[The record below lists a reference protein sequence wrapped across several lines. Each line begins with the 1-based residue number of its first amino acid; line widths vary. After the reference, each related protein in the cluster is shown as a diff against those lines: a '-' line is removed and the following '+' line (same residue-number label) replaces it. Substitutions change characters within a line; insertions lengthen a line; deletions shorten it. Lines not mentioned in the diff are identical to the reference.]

1 MFNQFLELTKK
12 IEGRILFFL
21 LILLAFNCKT
31 TFSQTTYT
39 FTTAGATGQF
49 GPTQAQLNA
58 AYLAT
63 NLNGSV
69 TSVAG
74 IQNFTVPSTGG
85 YRIEAY
91 GAQGGVSWGMG
102 AYIAGDYTLTAGT
115 ILKIIV
121 GQAGGTGNSSHGSG
135 GGGSFI
141 ATSTNSALIVAG
153 GGGGRGASSPALV
166 AYSHGTTVTAGQ
178 SPPGGGPGGTGGGGG
193 ASASGT
199 AGGTSV
205 TAGGNASGSCWASGG
220 GGFYTDG
227 GLYVSNTLNGGR
239 AFLNGGLGGDISTGC
254 APGSQG
260 GFGGGGG
267 CGDRGAGGGG
277 FSGGGGGTNNADGGG
292 GGGSYNGGVNQTNT
306 SGINPGDGKVLITR
320 LCNITA
326 TNVTVGGYFAICA
339 GQSTTLTTNAVTY
352 TWSNGAQ
359 NQPIVV
365 SPGVTTSYTVTGT
378 STANCVTSNVITVT
392 VTPSAPVLSVISS
405 SNSVCLG
412 QSILMTASGAL
423 TYTWTNGVTNGVAF
437 TPSVTNTY
445 TVSGQNGCGTT
456 TAVVTVTVAPLAIS
470 AISSP
475 TTICATSPATLTAV
489 SPGTSYTWQPF
500 GITGAI
506 IAVNPSVTTVY
517 TVTSSNG
524 TCSGVTTLT
533 LNVNPIP
540 TISIVA
546 GTSVIC
552 QGTSVNLTA
561 NGGLNYTWTPGNLT
575 GNSVLVSP
583 NTATLYT
590 AIGSNSLGCTA
601 SANQVILVNAS
612 PTINILASTQLV
624 CSGGSV
630 NLTANGAS
638 NYTWLPTNTNGASI
652 SDNPVSSTTYTVLG
666 TGLTNTCTGIQTINV
681 NVFPTNVTVAN
692 SSSAIC
698 VGSSATLTGNGAT
711 SYQWSSGQPGNT
723 AVNLVNPSSTSVY
736 TLTANTTTGNLTC
749 TDVLTIQVIVNPK
762 PSVTAVASRTTICK
776 NEAST
781 LTASGA
787 STYSW
792 SNNTSSISAKV
803 TPSVTTN
810 YTVTGT
816 DANGCVNTATLQVK
830 VNQCTGI
837 SESMSNNSN
846 GVNIY
851 PNPSNGEFTVEANS
865 DLTLSLINQLGQ
877 TVKFIKLSAHS
888 NYKANITGLA
898 NGIYFIVGE
907 NGNDRINRKVIVS
920 KQRFILIKKS
930 QKKSLKTS
938 VLRLFFFYRI
948 YFPISLI

>member
-1 MFNQFLELTKK
+1 MKKNYNQNFVKAPEVNSTKGLK
-12 IEGRILFFL
+12 VLVILFL
-21 LILLAFNCKT
+21 TLVNNMYY
-31 TFSQTTYT
+31 SQITTYS
-39 FTTAGATGQF
+39 FTTCGLTGPV
-49 GPTQAQLNA
+49 GPTQANA
-58 AYLAT
+58 NTAYLAT

-69 TSVAG
+69 TVTGG
-74 IQNFTVPSTGG
+74 IQSFTIPTNGL
-85 YRIEAY
+85 YRIVAA
-91 GAQGGVSWGMG
+91 GASGGGTNSGFGCRGRIVQGEMNF
-102 AYIAGDYTLTAGT
+102 TAGT
-115 ILKIIV
+115 VLKILV
-121 GQAGGTGNSSHGSG
+121 GQQGQDGSNSPTSKSSAG
-135 GGGSFI
+135 GGGSYVTTF
-141 ATSTNSALIVAG
+141 TNGPIVVG
-153 GGGGRGASSPALV
+153 GGGGGYHLPLTGAVALSD
-166 AYSHGTTVTAGQ
+166 APFTNNGNNSLCGTGT
-178 SPPGGGPGGTGGGGG
+178 GGLNGNGGTGSNSNGWGGGGG
-193 ASASGT
+193 GFNTNGT
-199 AGGTSV
+199 AAGNCPGTGGTSFV
-205 TAGGNASGSCWASGG
+205 NGGAGGGTCN
-220 GGFYTDG
+220 
-227 GLYVSNTLNGGR
+227 NT
-239 AFLNGGLGGDISTGC
+239 S
-254 APGSQG
+254 G

-267 CGDRGAGGGG
+267 THGFTGGGG
-277 FSGGGGGTNNADGGG
+277 GGGGYSGGGGSNQGFSPNAGG
-292 GGGSYNGGVNQTNT
+292 GGGSYTLAGMTNVADLGLNFGNGFVN
-306 SGINPGDGKVLITR
+306 ITR
-320 LCNITA
+320 LCNITL
-326 TNVTVGGYFAICA
+326 TNITVNGYPAICA
-339 GQSTTLTTNAVTY
+339 GQSTTLTTNAVSGY
-352 TWSNGAQ
+352 SWSTGAITQ
-359 NQPIVV
+359 SIVV
-365 SPGVTTSYTVTGT
+365 TPGATTSYTVVGT
-378 STANCVTSNVITVT
+378 SSAGCVASNVITVT

-456 TAVVTVTVAPLAIS
+456 TAVVTITVAPLAIS

-837 SESMSNNSN
+837 NESMSNNSN

-920 KQRFILIKKS
+920 K
-930 QKKSLKTS
+930 
-938 VLRLFFFYRI
+938 
-948 YFPISLI
+948 